1 MVIKGGNFIERHVEK
16 LVLAIVGILCVL
28 FLLVRVMGSPN
39 RVGDGRTQYSPSEI
53 DQKLDVQTTQ
63 LEKDLARAPE
73 PGRAY
78 AAQANT
84 FLALFE
90 GRSADMNAFKG
101 LKDMSEPAV
110 KWAIAKVDDDIHI
123 MLPKQPS
130 RNREPREYR
139 LPQIGPV
146 TDVAANAFRTAGYVP
161 TATVDIEHPY
171 NQETSEVNDVD
182 FVTVAA
188 KFSLKALFGSFQQS
202 FVSGVRLEW
211 QDPCYAKPVFAAVQC
226 QRQERLPDGTW
237 SQWQDVPRTRIE
249 ARREKLTIIEQVDK
263 LPLGGVAARKVLF
276 DDRNVMLDVL
286 QPETYRIASTEE
298 QWMPPALH
306 KKFVELQRQE
316 EARKKREAAE
326 TEKKNKEAERS
337 ARTRGGPYGE
347 SSAGRDTYGSTGSGE
362 TRSPYMGGRP
372 LRGTGY
378 PGDRTGSPMGGR
390 PGRGDSYD
398 RGGDRTG
405 RYLDGGTGRPKR
417 GLRDRD
423 EEERMTPG
431 QPTSKPDPGK
441 ELYDQLDQ
449 IMITDKTDLGK
460 TNDLWFWAHDDTVD
474 PGKTYRYQIRF
485 GVFNPVAGT
494 GDVTKEDKV
503 LANNVILWSDYS
515 SATNEVDI
523 PQRMYFFANGL
534 QEADKKV
541 IVRVYKYLLGYWYGE
556 NFPVEP
562 GEVIGKVIP
571 YEPEK
576 KKDKNLEGAGNE
588 PAGVTFPETVD
599 YSTGAVFVDV
609 ATVNRWDS
617 GGTRKL
623 ESRHYSDMLY
633 SFDGSFIERMSVG
646 SPNWDEGMLAVY
658 SEIDKETKRSHQ
670 PLRGFSDNKS
680 RIQFRTTDTRTGRSP
695 KDSDDRRKADEE
707 AQWRRMMGE

>member
-1 MVIKGGNFIERHVEK
+1 MIVKGGNFIERYVEK

-28 FLLVRVMGSPN
+28 FLLVRVTGSPN
-39 RVGDGRTQYSPSEI
+39 KIGDGKMRYSPSEI
-53 DQKLDVQTTQ
+53 DQELGAQTAQ
-63 LEKDLARAPE
+63 LEKKMARAPD

-78 AAQANT
+78 MAQANA
-84 FLALFE
+84 FLSLFE
-90 GRSADMNAFKG
+90 GRPAEMNDFKV
-101 LKDMSEPAV
+101 LKDMNEAAV
-110 KWAIAKVDDDIHI
+110 KWTIAKVNDDIHI

-130 RNREPREYR
+130 RNREPRGYR

-146 TDVAANAFRTAGYVP
+146 TDVAANAFRAAGYVP

-171 NQETSEVNDVD
+171 KDETSEVNDVD

-202 FVSGVRLEW
+202 FVSGVRVEW

-249 ARREKLTIIEQVDK
+249 ARREKLTVIEQVDK
-263 LPLGGVAARKVLF
+263 LSLGGVAARKVLF

-286 QPETYRIASTEE
+286 QPETYRIASMEE

-306 KKFVELQRQE
+306 KKFVDLQRQE

-326 TEKKNKEAERS
+326 TEKKNKDAERS

-347 SSAGRDTYGSTGSGE
+347 SSAGRDTYGSMGSGE
-362 TRSPYMGGRP
+362 TRGSYMGGRP
-372 LRGTGY
+372 QRGTGY
-378 PGDRTGSPMGGR
+378 PSDRTVSPMGGR

-405 RYLDGGTGRPKR
+405 RLDGGPGRPKR
-417 GLRDRD
+417 GPRDRD
-423 EEERMTPG
+423 EEERMTSA
-431 QPTSKPDPGK
+431 QTTSKPDPGK

-449 IMITDKTDLGK
+449 VMITDKTDLGK
-460 TNDLWFWAHDDTVD
+460 ANDLWFWAHDDTVD
-474 PGKTYRYQIRF
+474 PGRTYRYQIRF

-494 GDVTKEDKV
+494 GDVAKEDKD
-503 LANNVILWSDYS
+503 LENNVILWSDYS
-515 SATNEVDI
+515 SATSEVDI
-523 PQRMYFFANGL
+523 PQRLYFFANDL

-541 IVRVYKYLLGYWYGE
+541 IIRVYKYLLGYWYGE

-576 KKDKNLEGAGNE
+576 KKDKNPEGAAKE
-588 PAGVTFPETVD
+588 PAGVTYPETVD

-609 ATVNRWDS
+609 ATVNRWAS

-623 ESRHYSDMLY
+623 DSRHYPDMLY
-633 SFDGSFIERMSVG
+633 SFDGSFIERMPVG

-658 SEIDKETKRSHQ
+658 SEIDKETRRSHQ
-670 PLRGFSDNKS
+670 PLRVFSDTRS
-680 RIQFRTTDTRTGRSP
+680 RIQFKTTDTRTGKSP
-695 KDSDDRRKADEE
+695 KDFEDNRKSREE
-707 AQWRRMMGE
+707 EQWRKMMEE